1 MLAFDIVETLMPFME
16 ALMFF
21 LIFEA
26 FLNRRP
32 GWGVWR
38 YVLGVVVLG
47 FLIMLSNHLFLYTF
61 KNFILILLLA
71 MIIAVVCYE
80 GSFLVKVFALFIET
94 IISSVSEVAVMNI
107 MASILVCSVTD
118 IVTVPVYRFVGI
130 LLSKFTALAVCN
142 GIRVKRRMHWIHL
155 NTAYW
160 IIYTVL
166 FGIVSMVI
174 FFIFRMGYE
183 LNNTYYN
190 TFATVSAV
198 GMTFCTVLV
207 LYLYERQAE
216 QSAQLRM
223 REQYER
229 HLKSQ
234 VKHLDEILLKQE
246 ELRRVRHDMNNQLVA
261 IQGYFH
267 EGDIAGGEAYV
278 TSLLQNLQTPSSR
291 IRTGNSALDAILS
304 TKKALA
310 ESKGIT
316 VDMEVQISDQL
327 PLEPVDV
334 CVIFGNALDNA
345 IEACDRITQGEKKIN
360 LVLVQREGKLLCHL
374 TNTAPINSSKD
385 FSITS
390 KSDKKNHGFGLVNL
404 RESLEKYDCEPTITY
419 KDGQFSLKFVVYEK

>member
-1 MLAFDIVETLMPFME
+1 MLAFEIVETLMPFME

-26 FLNRRP
+26 FLDRRP

-47 FLIMLSNHLFLYTF
+47 CLIMLSNHLFLYTF

-71 MIIAVVCYE
+71 MIIAVVSYE

-94 IISSVSEVAVMNI
+94 IISGVSEVAVMNI
-107 MASILVCSVTD
+107 MASILVCSITD

-142 GIRVKRRMHWIHL
+142 GIRVKRRMHRIHL

-166 FGIVSMVI
+166 FGIVSMVM

-216 QSAQLRM
+216 QSAQLRR

-278 TSLLQNLQTPSSR
+278 ASLLQNLQTPSSR
-291 IRTGNSALDAILS
+291 IRTGNSALDAILN

-316 VDMEVQISDQL
+316 VDMEVQISNRL

-345 IEACDRITQGEKKIN
+345 IEACDRITQGEKKIS

-404 RESLEKYDCEPTITY
+404 KESLEKYDSEPVIDY
-419 KDGQFSLKFVVYEK
+419 KDGLFSMKFVVYGK

>member
-1 MLAFDIVETLMPFME
+1 MLAFEIVETLMPFME

-26 FLNRRP
+26 FLDRRP
-32 GWGVWR
+32 GWGLWR

-47 FLIMLSNHLFLYTF
+47 CLIMWSNHMFLYTF
-61 KNFILILLLA
+61 KNFILILVIA
-71 MIIAVVCYE
+71 MIVADVCYE
-80 GSFLVKVFALFIET
+80 GSLVVKAFAFFIET
-94 IISSVSEVAVMNI
+94 IISIASEVAVMNI
-107 MASILVCSVTD
+107 MASVLVCSATD
-118 IVTVPVYRFVGI
+118 IVTVPAYRFVGI

-142 GIRVKRRMHWIHL
+142 GIRVKRSMHRIHL
-155 NTAYW
+155 NTVYW
-160 IIYTVL
+160 IFYTVL

-174 FFIFRMGYE
+174 FFIFRMVYV
-183 LNNTYYN
+183 LNSTYYN
-190 TFATVSAV
+190 TLATIGAV
-198 GMTFCTVLV
+198 GLLFCTFLV
-207 LYLYERQAE
+207 LYLYEKQAE

-246 ELRRVRHDMNNQLVA
+246 ELRRVRHDMTNQLVA

-267 EGDIAGGEAYV
+267 ESDTAGGEAYV
-278 TSLLQNLQTPSSR
+278 TSLLQNLQTPSAR
-291 IRTGNSALDAILS
+291 IKTGNSALDAILS

-310 ESKGIT
+310 ESKGII

-345 IEACDRITQGEKKIN
+345 IEACDRITEGEKKIR
-360 LVLVQREGKLLCHL
+360 LVLVQREGKLLCRI
-374 TNTAPINSSKD
+374 TNTALSGITNVYS
-385 FSITS
+385 TS
-390 KSDKKNHGFGLVNL
+390 KKDKENHGFGLVNL
-404 RESLEKYDCEPTITY
+404 RESLKKYDCEPVMDY
-419 KDGQFSLKFVVYEK
+419 NDGFFSMKFIVYDQQ

>member
-1 MLAFDIVETLMPFME
+1 MLAFEIVETLMPFME

-26 FLNRRP
+26 FLDRRP

-47 FLIMLSNHLFLYTF
+47 CLIMLSNHLFLYTF

-71 MIIAVVCYE
+71 MIIAVVSYE

-94 IISSVSEVAVMNI
+94 IISGVSEVAVMNI

-142 GIRVKRRMHWIHL
+142 GIRVKRRMHRIHL

-166 FGIVSMVI
+166 FGIVSMVM

-216 QSAQLRM
+216 QSAQLRR

-229 HLKSQ
+229 HLKFQ

-267 EGDIAGGEAYV
+267 EGDITGGEAYV

-345 IEACDRITQGEKKIN
+345 IEACDRITQGEKKIS

-404 RESLEKYDCEPTITY
+404 KESLEKYDSEPVIDY
-419 KDGQFSLKFVVYEK
+419 KDGLFSMKFVVYGK

>member
-1 MLAFDIVETLMPFME
+1 MLAFEIVETLMPFME

-26 FLNRRP
+26 FLERRP
-32 GWGVWR
+32 GWGLWR
-38 YVLGVVVLG
+38 YALGVVVLG
-47 FLIMLSNHLFLYTF
+47 CLIMWSNHMFLFTL
-61 KNFILILLLA
+61 KSFILILLVA
-71 MIIAVVCYE
+71 MILAIVCYE
-80 GSFLVKVFALFIET
+80 GSLFTKVFALFVET
-94 IISSVSEVAVMNI
+94 IISGISEVVVMHVMAVVFN
-107 MASILVCSVTD
+107 CPVTA
-118 IVTVPVYRFVGI
+118 IVTEPSYRFIGI
-130 LLSKFTALAVCN
+130 LLSKSTTLAVCN
-142 GIRVKRRMHWIHL
+142 GIRVKRRMRQSAL
-155 NTAYW
+155 NNTYW
-160 IIYTVL
+160 ILYTLLVS
-166 FGIVSMVI
+166 IVGMVS
-174 FFIFRMGYE
+174 FFIFRIGYE
-183 LNNTYYN
+183 FNNTFYN
-190 TFATVSAV
+190 SFATMSAV

-207 LYLYERQAE
+207 LCLYEKQAE

-267 EGDIAGGEAYV
+267 ESDIAGGEAYIA
-278 TSLLQNLQTPSSR
+278 SLLQNLQTPSSR

-316 VDMEVQISDQL
+316 VDMEVQISNRL

-345 IEACDRITQGEKKIN
+345 IEACDRITEGEKKIS
-360 LVLVQREGKLLCHL
+360 LVLVQREGKLLCRI
-374 TNTAPINSSKD
+374 TNTALSGITNVYS
-385 FSITS
+385 TS
-390 KSDKKNHGFGLVNL
+390 KKDKENHGFGLVNL
-404 RESLEKYDCEPTITY
+404 RESLEKYDCEPVMDY
-419 KDGQFSLKFVVYEK
+419 NDGFFSMKFIVYNEQ

>member
-1 MLAFDIVETLMPFME
+1 MLAFEIVETLMPFME

-26 FLNRRP
+26 FLERRP
-32 GWGVWR
+32 GWGLWR

-47 FLIMLSNHLFLYTF
+47 CLIMLSNHLFLYTF
-61 KNFILILLLA
+61 KNFILILVIA
-71 MIIAVVCYE
+71 MIVVIVCYE
-80 GSFLVKVFALFIET
+80 GSLLVKVFVLFVET
-94 IISSVSEVAVMNI
+94 IISAVSEFAVMNI
-107 MASILVCSVTD
+107 MASVLVCSTTD
-118 IVTVPVYRFVGI
+118 IVTVPVYRFMGI
-130 LLSKFTALAVCN
+130 LLSKFTALAMCN
-142 GIRVKRRMHWIHL
+142 GIRVKRRMRRIDL
-155 NTAYW
+155 NGTYW
-160 IIYTVL
+160 ILYAML
-166 FGIVSMVI
+166 LGIVSMVI

-198 GMTFCTVLV
+198 GMTFCTIMV
-207 LYLYERQAE
+207 LYLYEKQAE
-216 QSAQLRM
+216 QSAQLRR

-267 EGDIAGGEAYV
+267 ESDIAGGEAYIA
-278 TSLLQNLQTPSSR
+278 SLLQNLQTPSSR

-316 VDMEVQISDQL
+316 VDMEVQISNRL

-345 IEACDRITQGEKKIN
+345 IEACDRITEGEKKIS
-360 LVLVQREGKLLCHL
+360 LVLVQREGKLLCRI
-374 TNTAPINSSKD
+374 TNTALSGITNVYS
-385 FSITS
+385 TS
-390 KSDKKNHGFGLVNL
+390 KKDKENHGFGLVNL
-404 RESLEKYDCEPTITY
+404 RESLEKYDCEPVMDY
-419 KDGQFSLKFVVYEK
+419 NDGFFSMKFIVYNEQ

>member
-142 GIRVKRRMHWIHL
+142 GIRVKRRMHRIHL

-390 KSDKKNHGFGLVNL
+390 KSDKKNHGFGLANL

>member
-1 MLAFDIVETLMPFME
+1 MLAFEIVETLMPFME

-47 FLIMLSNHLFLYTF
+47 CLIMWSNHLFLYTF
-61 KNFILILLLA
+61 KNTFLIIGMAMLIAFIF
-71 MIIAVVCYE
+71 YE
-80 GSFLVKVFALFIET
+80 GTLITKIFVPLIE
-94 IISSVSEVAVMNI
+94 IIITVAAEMVVMNM
-107 MASILVCSVTD
+107 MASIYACSVTD
-118 IVTVPVYRFVGI
+118 IVTIPEYRFIGI
-130 LLSKFTALAVCN
+130 LLCKSTGLAICN
-142 GIRVKRRMHWIHL
+142 GIRVKKHKQRMYI
-155 NTAYW
+155 TGTYW
-160 IIYTVL
+160 LLYAVL
-166 FGIVSMVI
+166 FCIVILVNLL
-174 FFIFRMGYE
+174 IFRMSYA
-183 LNNTYYN
+183 LNSTYYN
-190 TFATVSAV
+190 TLSAFSVV
-198 GMTFCTVLV
+198 GLLVCTFFV

-216 QSAQLRM
+216 QSAQLRR

-267 EGDIAGGEAYV
+267 EGDIAGGEAYIA
-278 TSLLQNLQTPSSR
+278 SLLQNLQTPSSR

-316 VDMEVQISDQL
+316 VDMEVQISNRL
-327 PLEPVDV
+327 PLKPVDV

-345 IEACDRITQGEKKIN
+345 IEACDRITQGEKKIS

-374 TNTAPINSSKD
+374 TNTASATIAQS
-385 FSITS
+385 FHATS
-390 KSDKKNHGFGLVNL
+390 KPDKENHGFGLMNL
-404 RESLEKYDCEPTITY
+404 KESLEKYDCEPVMDY

>member
-1 MLAFDIVETLMPFME
+1 MLAFEIVETLMPFME

-26 FLNRRP
+26 FLERRP
-32 GWGVWR
+32 GWGLWR
-38 YVLGVVVLG
+38 YALGVVVLG
-47 FLIMLSNHLFLYTF
+47 CLIMWSNHMFLFTL
-61 KNFILILLLA
+61 KSFILILLVA
-71 MIIAVVCYE
+71 MILAIVCYE
-80 GSFLVKVFALFIET
+80 GSLFTKVFALFVET
-94 IISSVSEVAVMNI
+94 IISGISEVVVMHVMAVVFN
-107 MASILVCSVTD
+107 CPVTA
-118 IVTVPVYRFVGI
+118 IVTEPSYRFIGI
-130 LLSKFTALAVCN
+130 LLSKSTTLAVCN
-142 GIRVKRRMHWIHL
+142 GIRVKRRMRQSAL
-155 NTAYW
+155 NNTYW
-160 IIYTVL
+160 ILYTLLVS
-166 FGIVSMVI
+166 IVGMVS
-174 FFIFRMGYE
+174 FFIFRIGYE
-183 LNNTYYN
+183 FNNTFYN
-190 TFATVSAV
+190 SFATMSAV

-207 LYLYERQAE
+207 LCLYEKQAE

-246 ELRRVRHDMNNQLVA
+246 ELRRVRHDMSNQLVA

-267 EGDIAGGEAYV
+267 EGDTAGGEAYV
-278 TSLLQNLQTPSSR
+278 TSLLQNLQTPGAR

-310 ESKGIT
+310 ESKGII

-345 IEACDRITQGEKKIN
+345 IEACDRITEGEKKIS
-360 LVLVQREGKLLCHL
+360 LVLVQRAGKLFCHL
-374 TNTAPINSSKD
+374 INTAPMNPSKD

-390 KSDKKNHGFGLVNL
+390 KADKENHGFGLVNL
-404 RESLEKYDCEPTITY
+404 KESLEKYDSEPVIDY
-419 KDGQFSLKFVVYEK
+419 KDELFSIKFVVYEK

>member
-142 GIRVKRRMHWIHL
+142 GIRVKRRMHRIHL

-374 TNTAPINSSKD
+374 TNTAPINSSKV

>member
-1 MLAFDIVETLMPFME
+1 MLAFEIVETLMPFME

-26 FLNRRP
+26 FLDRRP

-47 FLIMLSNHLFLYTF
+47 CLIMLSNHLFLYTF

-71 MIIAVVCYE
+71 MIIAVVSYE

-142 GIRVKRRMHWIHL
+142 GIRVKRRMHQIHL

-160 IIYTVL
+160 IIYTVF

-216 QSAQLRM
+216 QSAQLRR

-267 EGDIAGGEAYV
+267 ESDIAGGEAYV

-374 TNTAPINSSKD
+374 ANTAPINSSKD

-404 RESLEKYDCEPTITY
+404 KESLEKYDSEPVIDY
-419 KDGQFSLKFVVYEK
+419 KDGLFSMKFVVYGK

>member
-142 GIRVKRRMHWIHL
+142 GIRVKRRMHRIHL

-216 QSAQLRM
+216 QSAQLRR

-374 TNTAPINSSKD
+374 ANTAPINSSKD

>member
-1 MLAFDIVETLMPFME
+1 MLAFEIVETLMPFME

-47 FLIMLSNHLFLYTF
+47 CLITWSNHLFLYTV
-61 KNFILILLLA
+61 KNPSLIVG
-71 MIIAVVCYE
+71 IALIMALIFYE
-80 GSFLVKVFALFIET
+80 GSLWLKLTTLLVEVIV
-94 IISSVSEVAVMNI
+94 SGVSEVVVMNV
-107 MASILVCSVTD
+107 MASVFICSVTD
-118 IVTVPVYRFVGI
+118 IVTEPGYRFIGI
-130 LLSKFTALAVCN
+130 LLSKSTALAVCN
-142 GIRVKRRMHWIHL
+142 GIRVKRRMRQ
-155 NTAYW
+155 
-160 IIYTVL
+160 IYLSVFYRLLYIML

-174 FFIFRMGYE
+174 FLIFRMGYE
-183 LNNTYYN
+183 LNSIYYN
-190 TFATVSAV
+190 TIATVSAI
-198 GMTFCTVLV
+198 GLLFCSFLV

-216 QSAQLRM
+216 QSTQLRR

-246 ELRRVRHDMNNQLVA
+246 ELRRVKHDMTNQLVA

-267 EGDIAGGEAYV
+267 EGDIAGGEDYV
-278 TSLLQNLQTPSSR
+278 ASLLQNMQTPSSR
-291 IRTGNSALDAILS
+291 FKTGNSALDALLS

-374 TNTAPINSSKD
+374 ANTAPINSSKD

-404 RESLEKYDCEPTITY
+404 KESLEKYDSEPVIDY
-419 KDGQFSLKFVVYEK
+419 KDGLFSMKFVVYGK

>member
-1 MLAFDIVETLMPFME
+1 
-16 ALMFF
+16 
-21 LIFEA
+21 
-26 FLNRRP
+26 
-32 GWGVWR
+32 
-38 YVLGVVVLG
+38 
-47 FLIMLSNHLFLYTF
+47 
-61 KNFILILLLA
+61 
-71 MIIAVVCYE
+71 
-80 GSFLVKVFALFIET
+80 
-94 IISSVSEVAVMNI
+94 

-142 GIRVKRRMHWIHL
+142 GIRVKRRMHRIHL

-216 QSAQLRM
+216 QSAQLRR

-374 TNTAPINSSKD
+374 ANTAPINSSKD

>member
-71 MIIAVVCYE
+71 MIIAVVSYE

-142 GIRVKRRMHWIHL
+142 GIRVKRRMHRIHL

>member
-1 MLAFDIVETLMPFME
+1 MLAFEIVETLMPFME

-26 FLNRRP
+26 FLERRP
-32 GWGVWR
+32 GWGLWR
-38 YVLGVVVLG
+38 YALGVVVLG
-47 FLIMLSNHLFLYTF
+47 CLIMWSNHMFLYTF
-61 KNFILILLLA
+61 KNFILILVIA
-71 MIIAVVCYE
+71 MIVVIVCYE
-80 GSFLVKVFALFIET
+80 GSLLVKVFVLFVET
-94 IISSVSEVAVMNI
+94 IISAVSEFAVMNI
-107 MASILVCSVTD
+107 MASVLVCSTTD
-118 IVTVPVYRFVGI
+118 IVTVPVYRFMGI
-130 LLSKFTALAVCN
+130 LLSKSTALAMCN
-142 GIRVKRRMHWIHL
+142 GIRVKRRMRRIDL
-155 NTAYW
+155 NGTYW
-160 IIYTVL
+160 ILYAML
-166 FGIVSMVI
+166 LGIVSMVI

-198 GMTFCTVLV
+198 GMTFCTIMV
-207 LYLYERQAE
+207 LYLYEKQAE
-216 QSAQLRM
+216 QSAQLRR

-267 EGDIAGGEAYV
+267 ESDIAGGEAYIA
-278 TSLLQNLQTPSSR
+278 SLLQNLQTPSSR
-291 IRTGNSALDAILS
+291 IRTGNSAVDAILS

-316 VDMEVQISDQL
+316 VDMEVQISNRL

-345 IEACDRITQGEKKIN
+345 IEACDRITEGEKKIS
-360 LVLVQREGKLLCHL
+360 LVLVQREGKLLCRI
-374 TNTAPINSSKD
+374 TNTALSGITNVH
-385 FSITS
+385 ITS
-390 KSDKKNHGFGLVNL
+390 KKDKENHGFGLVNL
-404 RESLEKYDCEPTITY
+404 RESLEKYDCEPVMDY
-419 KDGQFSLKFVVYEK
+419 NDGLFSMKFIVYDKE

>member
-1 MLAFDIVETLMPFME
+1 MLAFEIVETLMPFME

-26 FLNRRP
+26 FLERRP
-32 GWGVWR
+32 GWGLWR

-47 FLIMLSNHLFLYTF
+47 CLIMLSNHLFLYTF
-61 KNFILILLLA
+61 KNFILILVIA
-71 MIIAVVCYE
+71 MIVVIVCYE
-80 GSFLVKVFALFIET
+80 GSLLVKVFVLFVET
-94 IISSVSEVAVMNI
+94 IISAVSEFAVMNI
-107 MASILVCSVTD
+107 MASVLVCSTTD
-118 IVTVPVYRFVGI
+118 IVTVPVYRFMGI
-130 LLSKFTALAVCN
+130 LLSKFTALAMCN
-142 GIRVKRRMHWIHL
+142 GIRVKRRMRRIDL
-155 NTAYW
+155 NGTYW
-160 IIYTVL
+160 ILYAML
-166 FGIVSMVI
+166 LGIVSMVI

-198 GMTFCTVLV
+198 GMTFCTIMV
-207 LYLYERQAE
+207 LYLYEKQAE
-216 QSAQLRM
+216 QSAQLRR

-267 EGDIAGGEAYV
+267 ESDIAGGEAYIA
-278 TSLLQNLQTPSSR
+278 SLLQNLQTPSSR

-345 IEACDRITQGEKKIN
+345 IEACDRITQGEKKIR
-360 LVLVQREGKLLCHL
+360 LVLVQREGKLLCRI
-374 TNTAPINSSKD
+374 TNTALSGITNVHS
-385 FSITS
+385 TS
-390 KSDKKNHGFGLVNL
+390 KKDKENHGFGLVNL
-404 RESLEKYDCEPTITY
+404 RESLEKYDCEPVMDY
-419 KDGQFSLKFVVYEK
+419 NDGFFSMKFIVYNEQ